1 MLVLLGKWDLI
12 WDLGPWIFS
21 AEHVVVVVVE
31 REGMDGAC
39 SFPTWASAGPA
50 TRDAIGMGRG
60 VVRHRNLGNNLLR
73 RQ

>member
-1 MLVLLGKWDLI
+1 LLLGRWDLI
-12 WDLGPWIFS
+12 WISHGILVLGSFQQNT
-21 AEHVVVVVVE
+21 VVVE

-39 SFPTWASAGPA
+39 SFPIWPVPALQSA

-60 VVRHRNLGNNLLR
+60 VGIGNNLLR